1 MEVIEFGRLTDAFR
15 HELEGDEPDPF
26 EARGNPLTY
35 RPKDRHVALRD
46 GGGQLVASTGMV
58 VVEVEVE
65 QRRFPVVGLGGVIVN
80 AQHRGRG
87 LAREV
92 LEAALAK
99 AGDIGPDFAL
109 LFCHAN
115 RMGLY
120 RKVGFTELDAPVTVK
135 QSTGYAN
142 MRQRIMWRALREG
155 AEWPPGLVLVHSL
168 PF

>member
-1 MEVIEFGRLTDAFR
+1 MEVIEFGRLTDTFR

-26 EARGNPLTY
+26 ESRGNPLTY

-46 GGGQLVASTGMV
+46 DAGRLVASTGMV

-65 QRRFPVVGLGGVIVN
+65 GERFPVVGFGGVIVN
-80 AQHRGRG
+80 ATHRGQG
-87 LAREV
+87 LGRKV

-99 AGDIGPDFAL
+99 AGTLGPDFAL

-120 RKVGFTELDAPVTVK
+120 RKVGFIEVEATVTVE
-135 QSTGYAN
+135 QSNGSAN
-142 MRQRIMWRALREG
+142 MHQRTMWRALREG
-155 AEWPPGLVLVHSL
+155 AEWPQGPVLLRSL